1 MIPMNLRFIQHY
13 ALGLTLL
20 GSALLINPFS
30 STDIFEFP
38 KLFLL
43 IIAVGFLTIV
53 TIVDF
58 VFQGAPKI
66 KSIPKAFIF
75 LGIFLFGETLAYAFS
90 SDRSISLMGAPFRFQ
105 GLLTHIHYVLLLFVT
120 YFFFHR
126 HPREKTKGIFGWLVA
141 ALIVS
146 QGAALF
152 PYAISFESE
161 SFFLWMHPSFF
172 YDRVYGTFGNPNFLA
187 VFLITTL
194 PFLVLA
200 LSKKRHL
207 VMTALFW
214 IFLGITLVTLF
225 LTGSRSAWIA
235 VIMGFLLWGVLK
247 AIKKQGFAMLAVT
260 VLLVVL
266 GIGGIILQQSN
277 PIPSLERLSVK
288 SENLTSLKTRLSLW
302 KAGTQLF
309 LSRPLTGFGQDAI
322 KNNIEPYLPDRLKA
336 NDVFYIDRTHSELI
350 DILVTRG
357 FFSFIGYVGFF
368 LTILWKSIR
377 RFALEKSLD
386 EYFSAATIALFT
398 LLLFQSV
405 NFSTITSNILLYFL
419 GGYLLSIVP
428 TKRDIIE

>member
-1 MIPMNLRFIQHY
+1 
-13 ALGLTLL
+13 
-20 GSALLINPFS
+20 
-30 STDIFEFP
+30 
-38 KLFLL
+38 
-43 IIAVGFLTIV
+43 
-53 TIVDF
+53 
-58 VFQGAPKI
+58 
-66 KSIPKAFIF
+66 
-75 LGIFLFGETLAYAFS
+75 
-90 SDRSISLMGAPFRFQ
+90 
-105 GLLTHIHYVLLLFVT
+105 
-120 YFFFHR
+120 
-126 HPREKTKGIFGWLVA
+126 
-141 ALIVS
+141 
-146 QGAALF
+146 
-152 PYAISFESE
+152 
-161 SFFLWMHPSFF
+161 
-172 YDRVYGTFGNPNFLA
+172 
-187 VFLITTL
+187 
-194 PFLVLA
+194 
-200 LSKKRHL
+200 
-207 VMTALFW
+207 
-214 IFLGITLVTLF
+214 
-225 LTGSRSAWIA
+225 
-235 VIMGFLLWGVLK
+235 
-247 AIKKQGFAMLAVT
+247 MLAVT